1 MKGATILYTEMSPD
15 IDWEDDFNHWY
26 DTHHIPVRTE
36 IPGLIGA
43 QRYRDPDR
51 PTYLAIY
58 EISSPEVM
66 ESAPYKKVRAQPNAQ
81 SAWMLS
87 NVGNYSRY
95 VCNEIQT
102 ACNQEWSENIL
113 NSPFVYSVFYSVPD
127 KSSEEFI
134 RWNTEEFHPML
145 LKSEHW
151 QGIRLLEIS
160 EGEPQPW
167 THLSINYL
175 TNLDKAFDSS
185 AFKAVTTTELY
196 KKLSQENWF
205 QSSSLVYERFG
216 ERFQK
221 TKGKLKF

>member
-1 MKGATILYTEMSPD
+1 MALKGATILYTEMSPD

-36 IPGLIGA
+36 IPGFIGA

-58 EISSPEVM
+58 EISSPEIM

-87 NVGNYSRY
+87 NVENYSRY
-95 VCNEIQT
+95 VCNEIEV
-102 ACNQEWSENIL
+102 ACNQEWSEKVL
-113 NSPFVYSVFYSVPD
+113 SSSFVYSVFYSVPD

-134 RWNTEEFHPML
+134 GWNTEEFHPIL
-145 LKSEHW
+145 LNSEHW

-175 TNLDKAFDSS
+175 TNMDKAFDSS
-185 AFKAVTTTELY
+185 EFNAVTTTELY
-196 KKLSQENWF
+196 KKLSEEAWF
-205 QSSSLVYERFG
+205 QSSSNVYERFG
-216 ERFQK
+216 ERF
-221 TKGKLKF
+221 

>member
-36 IPGLIGA
+36 IPGFIGA

-66 ESAPYKKVRAQPNAQ
+66 ESASYKKVRAQPNAQ

-95 VCNEIQT
+95 VCNEIKT
-102 ACNQEWSENIL
+102 ACNQEWSEKIIS
-113 NSPFVYSVFYSVPD
+113 SPFVYSVFYSVPD
-127 KSSEEFI
+127 KRSEEFI

-151 QGIRLLEIS
+151 QGIRLLEIL

-175 TNLDKAFDSS
+175 TNMDKAFDSP
-185 AFKAVTTTELY
+185 AFKAFTTTQLY

-216 ERFQK
+216 ERF
-221 TKGKLKF
+221 